1 MKRTKRLITLVL
13 ALTLSGFAF
22 SSAAFAGQDMF
33 LKVDSVQ
40 GDSVDRAHAQE
51 IDILSWSWGAT
62 NSATIQI
69 GAGGGAGKA
78 KINDLTITK
87 IMDSSSPQLLSAL
100 ATGKHL
106 KSVVLTVRNQGP
118 RPVDYFTL
126 TLNDVLVSSY
136 STGTSNQ
143 DNRVTENFTFNF
155 ASFAF
160 SFLPL
165 KADGTPKQA
174 VVTKFDIL
182 ANKLL

>member
-22 SSAAFAGQDMF
+22 SSTAFAGQDMF

-40 GDSVDRAHAQE
+40 GDSIDRAHNQE
-51 IDILSWSWGAT
+51 IDILSWSWGAA
-62 NSATIQI
+62 NSSSAQA
-69 GAGGGAGKA
+69 GGGGGAGKA
-78 KINDLTITK
+78 KIEDLTITK
-87 IMDSSSPQLLSAL
+87 IMDSSSPQLLGAL
-100 ATGKHL
+100 ATGKRF
-106 KSVVLTVRNQGP
+106 KSVVLSVRNQGP

-126 TLNDVLVSSY
+126 TLNDVFIDAY
-136 STGTSNQ
+136 STGASTA

-155 ASFAF
+155 SSFAF

-165 KADGTPKQA
+165 KADGTPKPA

-182 ANKLL
+182 ANKLN

>member
-1 MKRTKRLITLVL
+1 MKRTKRLVTLVL

-40 GDSVDRAHAQE
+40 GDSVDRAHPQE

-62 NSATIQI
+62 NSATTQI
-69 GAGGGAGKA
+69 GGGGAGKA

-87 IMDSSSPQLLSAL
+87 IMDSSSPQLLGAL

-126 TLNDVLVSSY
+126 TLNDVLVDAY

-143 DNRVTENFTFNF
+143 ENRVTENFTFNF

>member
-40 GDSVDRAHAQE
+40 GDSIDRAHNQE
-51 IDILSWSWGAT
+51 IDILSWSWGAA
-62 NSATIQI
+62 NSSSAQA
-69 GAGGGAGKA
+69 GGGGGAGKA
-78 KINDLTITK
+78 KIEDLTITK
-87 IMDSSSPQLLSAL
+87 IMDSSSPQLLGAL
-100 ATGKHL
+100 ATGKRF
-106 KSVVLTVRNQGP
+106 KSVVLSVRNQGP

-126 TLNDVLVSSY
+126 TLNDVFIVAY
-136 STGTSNQ
+136 STGASTA

-155 ASFAF
+155 SSFAF

-165 KADGTPKQA
+165 KADGTPKPP

-182 ANKLL
+182 ANKLN